1 MSSSSLPPEGDP
13 RPAPR
18 RSYRVIQR
26 VEAPVADLV
35 GLSCREFARLTVL
48 RQDRPLTTSEA
59 LRHRLHGAMCGLCAR
74 FAGQFSLIE
83 ELTREIEA
91 ETPPSPPAGP
101 TEADESVARIAAAVR
116 ARINGKPEA

>member
-1 MSSSSLPPEGDP
+1 MNATLPPEGDP

-48 RQDRPLTTSEA
+48 RRDRPLSAVET

-74 FAGQFSLIE
+74 FAGQFATID
-83 ELTREIEA
+83 ELVREIEA
-91 ETPPSPPAGP
+91 GEPALPTPSD
-101 TEADESVARIAAAVR
+101 EAVARVSNAVR
-116 ARINGKPEA
+116 TAIEKSSGS